1 MIRLKPAT
9 RISIGL
15 VLLTVGVLLIGDM
28 IGLAPD
34 GSQAALQGRQRFC
47 ESIAVQ
53 LTLAMQNND
62 QTMIDTLVHTLV
74 ERNPEIV
81 SVGLRQSDG
90 KFLVQT
96 DQHLARWQPVKDD
109 ASTPTQVQ
117 VPIFRGAQRWGTL
130 EMQFLPLQ
138 DNSVWGLLAQP
149 FAQLV
154 IFMAVVG
161 FIVYL
166 LLLKKSL
173 KYLDPSSVIPGR
185 VKAALDI
192 LAEGVA
198 LVDDK
203 GCIVLANR
211 SFAAKTGLD
220 TEQLMGK
227 ALMDLPWREPNSG
240 KSIQHYPWLNAMREG
255 KSCIGVP
262 MQLQGRDGLA
272 RTLMVNGSPITD
284 GKGLCRGALATF
296 DDVTQLEMKN
306 SQLEEMLSMLKDS
319 QNKVHEQNDQLRILA
334 SEDPLTKC
342 LNRRALFESI
352 EIEFI
357 RAQQRDNT
365 LCCIMCDID
374 NFKNINDRFGHGT
387 GDRVIEEVAK
397 ALRAM
402 TRDND
407 TIGRYG
413 GEEFCILLPKLS
425 LTQAAETAERLRSR
439 IEAIDV
445 DGIRVTA
452 SFGLTSSD
460 FGAHDIREL
469 LHQADTALYAAK
481 DNGRNA
487 VAVWGA
493 ITAQTHSIHRA

>member
-28 IGLAPD
+28 VGLAPD
-34 GSQAALQGRQRFC
+34 GSQAALQGRQRLC

-53 LTLAMQNND
+53 LTLALQNND
-62 QTMIDTLVHTLV
+62 QSMIDTLVRSLV
-74 ERNPEIV
+74 ERNPDIV

-90 KFLVQT
+90 HYLMQT
-96 DQHLARWQPVKDD
+96 DRHAVRWQPVKDD
-109 ASTPTQVQ
+109 ISTPTQVQ
-117 VPIFRGAQRWGTL
+117 VPIFRGALRWGTL
-130 EMQFLPLQ
+130 EMHFQPLR
-138 DNSVWGLLAQP
+138 DNSALGLLAQP
-149 FAQLV
+149 FARLL
-154 IFMAVVG
+154 IFMSVVG
-161 FIVYL
+161 FIAYL
-166 LLLKKSL
+166 LLLKRSL

-220 TEQLMGK
+220 TERLMGK
-227 ALMDLPWREPNSG
+227 ALVDLPWREPASG
-240 KSIQHYPWLNAMREG
+240 KSIQHFPWLNAMREG

-262 MQLQGRDGLA
+262 MQLQGHDGLA
-272 RTLMVNGSPITD
+272 RTLMVNGSPILD
-284 GKGLCRGALATF
+284 GKGQCRGALATF

-306 SQLEEMLSMLKDS
+306 SQLEEMLHMLKDS

-352 EIEFI
+352 ETEFD
-357 RAQQRDNT
+357 RARQRENT

-374 NFKNINDRFGHGT
+374 NFKSINDRFGHGT

-413 GEEFCILLPKLS
+413 GEEFCVLLPKLS

-439 IEAIDV
+439 IEAIDI

-452 SFGLTSSD
+452 SFGLTSSE
-460 FGAHDIREL
+460 FGALDINEL
-469 LHQADTALYAAK
+469 LHQADSALYAAK

-487 VAVWGA
+487 VEVWGGVA
-493 ITAQTHSIHRA
+493 TLAHGSHRA

>member
-1 MIRLKPAT
+1 
-9 RISIGL
+9 
-15 VLLTVGVLLIGDM
+15 
-28 IGLAPD
+28 
-34 GSQAALQGRQRFC
+34 
-47 ESIAVQ
+47 
-53 LTLAMQNND
+53 
-62 QTMIDTLVHTLV
+62 
-74 ERNPEIV
+74 
-81 SVGLRQSDG
+81 
-90 KFLVQT
+90 
-96 DQHLARWQPVKDD
+96 
-109 ASTPTQVQ
+109 
-117 VPIFRGAQRWGTL
+117 
-130 EMQFLPLQ
+130 
-138 DNSVWGLLAQP
+138 
-149 FAQLV
+149 
-154 IFMAVVG
+154 
-161 FIVYL
+161 
-166 LLLKKSL
+166 
-173 KYLDPSSVIPGR
+173 
-185 VKAALDI
+185 
-192 LAEGVA
+192 
-198 LVDDK
+198 
-203 GCIVLANR
+203 
-211 SFAAKTGLD
+211 
-220 TEQLMGK
+220 
-227 ALMDLPWREPNSG
+227 
-240 KSIQHYPWLNAMREG
+240 MREG

-306 SQLEEMLSMLKDS
+306 SQLEEMLRMLKDS

-352 EIEFI
+352 EIEFN

-425 LTQAAETAERLRSR
+425 LAQAAETAERLRSR

-445 DGIRVTA
+445 DGIHVTA

-493 ITAQTHSIHRA
+493 VTTLAHGIHRA

>member
-1 MIRLKPAT
+1 MRFKPAT
-9 RISIGL
+9 RISLGL
-15 VLLTVGVLLIGDM
+15 VLLTVGVLLVGDM
-28 IGLAPD
+28 IGLTPD

-62 QTMIDTLVHTLV
+62 QSMIDTLIHSMV
-74 ERNPEIV
+74 ERNPDIV
-81 SVGLRQSDG
+81 SAGLRQSDG
-90 KFLVQT
+90 RYLVQSG
-96 DQHLARWQPVKDD
+96 QHVARWQPVQDD

-117 VPIFRGAQRWGTL
+117 VPIFRGALRWGTL
-130 EMQFLPLQ
+130 EMHFLPLR
-138 DNSVWGLLAQP
+138 DNSFRGLLAQP
-149 FAQLV
+149 FARLV
-154 IFMAVVG
+154 MFMAVVG
-161 FIVYL
+161 FVVYL
-166 LLLKKSL
+166 VLLKKSL

-198 LVDDK
+198 LVDEN
-203 GCIVLANR
+203 GSIVLANR
-211 SFAAKTGLD
+211 SFAAKCGLD
-220 TEQLMGK
+220 MEQLMGK
-227 ALMDLPWREPNSG
+227 PLMDLPWRQPSSG
-240 KSIQHYPWLNAMREG
+240 RSIEHFPWLNAMREG

-272 RTLMVNGSPITD
+272 RTLMVNGSPILD

-319 QNKVHEQNDQLRILA
+319 QDKVHEQNDQLRILA
-334 SEDPLTKC
+334 SEDALTKC
-342 LNRRALFESI
+342 LNRRALFENI
-352 EIEFI
+352 EIEFD
-357 RAQQRDNT
+357 RARQRGTT

-407 TIGRYG
+407 SIGRYG
-413 GEEFCILLPKLS
+413 GEEFCILLPKLT
-425 LTQAAETAERLRSR
+425 LAQAAETAERLRSR
-439 IEAIDV
+439 IEAINI
-445 DGIRVTA
+445 DGIQVTA
-452 SFGLTSSD
+452 SFGLTCSD
-460 FGAHDIREL
+460 FGAVDIREL

-481 DNGRNA
+481 DGGRNA
-487 VAVWGA
+487 VAVWD
-493 ITAQTHSIHRA
+493 TQTTLAHGTHRG